1 MEDEVMIAI
10 PGSLKAQLMDSLHKN
25 LLDRYPAFKQRAPE
39 LLWRRW
45 PGGWGIVPQL
55 IQGREPV
62 PFPVASRYNVVVL
75 TLQESLPSLLKGWK
89 HSMTYGGA
97 APSLDG
103 CLRTIYLRASYR
115 PMPDWEIEECLQ
127 PYRFHVRTMNHY
139 AAPGSVEH
147 ASFVSL
153 MLANM
158 WRLDS

>member
-1 MEDEVMIAI
+1 
-10 PGSLKAQLMDSLHKN
+10 
-25 LLDRYPAFKQRAPE
+25 
-39 LLWRRW
+39 
-45 PGGWGIVPQL
+45 
-55 IQGREPV
+55 
-62 PFPVASRYNVVVL
+62 VVL

-103 CLRTIYLRASYR
+103 CLRTIYLRASYD
-115 PMPDWEIEECLQ
+115 PMADWEIAECLQ
-127 PYRFHVRTMNHY
+127 PYRSRTRTGGLYGAHY
-139 AAPGSVEH
+139 ATTGSVEH